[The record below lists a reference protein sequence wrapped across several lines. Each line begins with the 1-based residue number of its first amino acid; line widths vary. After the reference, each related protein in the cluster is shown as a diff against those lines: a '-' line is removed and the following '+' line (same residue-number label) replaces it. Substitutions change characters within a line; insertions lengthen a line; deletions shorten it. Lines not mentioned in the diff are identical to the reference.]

1 MNVGDHEAKAALF
14 DGFAQVAKALSTGR
28 RIELIDV
35 LEQGERHVEELAA
48 EIDQS
53 VANTSFHLRALA
65 AAGLVR
71 TRRDGNRIHYRL
83 ASHQVAALWGAL
95 REVAIAHH
103 DELDTLAADYLGDR
117 SGFEPIGRAELA
129 RRLDDGDV
137 LVLDVRP
144 HPEYA
149 AGHIA
154 GARCIPVDDL
164 DRRLAELPDDLEVVA
179 YCRGPFC
186 VYADEAVR
194 RLSAAGRQ
202 ARRLEDG
209 FPQWRDAGLPVAAG
223 AGAGGR

>member
-1 MNVGDHEAKAALF
+1 MDVGDHEAKTALF

-28 RIELIDV
+28 RIEMIDV

-65 AAGLVR
+65 VAGLAR
-71 TRRDGNRIHYRL
+71 TRRDGNRILYRL
-83 ASHQVAALWGAL
+83 ASPQVGALWTAL

-103 DELDTLAADYLGDR
+103 DEIDALATAYLGDR
-117 SGFEPIGRAELA
+117 PEFEPIGRAELA
-129 RRLDDGDV
+129 RRLDDGGL
-137 LVLDVRP
+137 LVIDVRSE
-144 HPEYA
+144 PEYA

-154 GARCIPVDDL
+154 GARCIPIDDL
-164 DRRLAELPDDLEVVA
+164 DRRLAELPNDLEIVA

-194 RLSAAGRQ
+194 RLASAGRP

-209 FPQWRDAGLPVAAG
+209 FPQWRDAGLPIAADTET
-223 AGAGGR
+223 AGR

>member
-1 MNVGDHEAKAALF
+1 MEVGDSEAKAALF

-35 LEQGERHVEELAA
+35 LEQGERHVEELAV

-83 ASHQVAALWGAL
+83 ASPRVGALWAAL
-95 REVAIAHH
+95 RHVAIAHH
-103 DELDTLAADYLGDR
+103 DELDTLTADYLGDP

-137 LVLDVRP
+137 LIIDVRP
-144 HPEYA
+144 EPEHA

-154 GARCIPVDDL
+154 GARCIPIDDL
-164 DRRLAELPDDLEVVA
+164 DRQLAELPDDLEVVA

-194 RLSAAGRQ
+194 RLASAGRP

-209 FPQWRDAGLPVAAG
+209 FPQWRDAGLPIASGV
-223 AGAGGR
+223 GAGGR